1 MEMRGEDHSTT
12 QLKDDLMTFLIA
24 GHETTAALLTWTL
37 YLLSQNPEWTQLIQK
52 EADTIIKDEIPS
64 KDYLETSIFIFC

>member
-1 MEMRGEDHSTT
+1 MRGEVHSTM

-37 YLLSQNPEWTQLIQK
+37 YLLSQNPKWTQLIQR
-52 EADTIIKDEIPS
+52 ETDTIIKDQIPS
-64 KDYLETSIFIFC
+64 KD